1 MAFNWLALKLRR
13 VSSVTLGS
21 SWELF
26 ILVWNFWHGNL
37 CLVSTAIVAFS
48 RSHSCSQSRCFVL
61 CLYTL
66 LPVLEANLCLVLVEA
81 NKGKNNQAHGP
92 LCTLSIFLTA
102 MTKCTAE
109 ALTSSCMSVL
119 LSVMGKKKKPIS
131 LFL

>member
-1 MAFNWLALKLRR
+1 MFRFMLIDYQN
-13 VSSVTLGS
+13 
-21 SWELF
+21 
-26 ILVWNFWHGNL
+26 
-37 CLVSTAIVAFS
+37 
-48 RSHSCSQSRCFVL
+48 
-61 CLYTL
+61 TL

-119 LSVMGKKKKPIS
+119 LSVMGKKKKKAH
-131 LFL
+131 LFIPVTFYLPQGKLTTVVHFDSQLRGNY